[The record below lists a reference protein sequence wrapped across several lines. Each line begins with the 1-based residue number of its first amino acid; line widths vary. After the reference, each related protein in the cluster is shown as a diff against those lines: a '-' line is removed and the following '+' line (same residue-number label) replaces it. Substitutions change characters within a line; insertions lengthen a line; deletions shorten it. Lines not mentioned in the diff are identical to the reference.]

1 VLTALIG
8 LLIGLAVGLTGVG
21 GGTLTVPA
29 LIIAL
34 GMPAAE
40 AVGTALLFVTATKVF
55 ATPVYWFRGQ
65 IDFPVLKR
73 LLLGGLPGVLGGA
86 FFLAKMNTERL
97 TPVILAIVGLTIV
110 SLATVSLVKLFRK
123 PPVGVHRPQWL
134 TWLALPIGVE
144 VGFSSAGAGALG
156 SLLLQSCAKIEPAVI
171 IGTDLLFGLILSAAG
186 GAFHLS
192 TGTYN
197 GPVLAYLAPAGI
209 IGALIGAS
217 LGTKLPARSLR
228 ATLNVT
234 LVIVGGNLCW
244 KGLRL
249 LF

>member
-1 VLTALIG
+1 MVTALIG
-8 LLIGLAVGLTGVG
+8 ILIGLAVGLTGVG

-40 AVGTALLFVTATKVF
+40 AVGTALLFVTATKIF

-65 IDFPVLKR
+65 IDLNVLKR
-73 LLLGGLPGVLGGA
+73 LLLGGLPGVLAGA
-86 FFLAKMNTERL
+86 YLLAKMNTERL
-97 TPVILAIVGLTIV
+97 TPVILAVVGLTIV
-110 SLATVSLVKLFRK
+110 SLASVSLVKLFRT
-123 PPVGVHRPQWL
+123 PPVGVHRPGY
-134 TWLALPIGVE
+134 LAGLAFPIGIE

-156 SLLLQSCAKIEPAVI
+156 SLLLQSCAKVTPAVV

-186 GAFHLS
+186 GLFHLS

-197 GPVLAYLAPAGI
+197 GQVLMLLAPAGVV
-209 IGALIGAS
+209 GALIGAS
-217 LGTKLPARSLR
+217 LGSKLPARPLR

-244 KGLRL
+244 RGVSL

>member
-1 VLTALIG
+1 MITAILG

-40 AVGTALLFVTATKVF
+40 AVGTALLFVTATKIF

-65 IDFPVLKR
+65 INVPVLGR
-73 LLLGGLPGVLGGA
+73 LLLGGLPGVIGGA
-86 FFLAKMNTERL
+86 WLLSGMNTERL
-97 TPVILAIVGLTIV
+97 TPVILAVVGVTIV
-110 SLATVSLVKLFRK
+110 SLAIVSLVKLFRQ
-123 PPVGVHRPQWL
+123 PPLGVHRPRWL
-134 TWLALPIGVE
+134 SWLALPIGIE

-156 SLLLQSCAKIEPAVI
+156 SLLLQSCAEIAPAVV

-186 GAFHLS
+186 GAIHLS
-192 TGTYN
+192 TGNYN
-197 GPVLAYLAPAGI
+197 SAVLAVLAPAGI
-209 IGALIGAS
+209 VGALAGAS
-217 LGTKLPARSLR
+217 LGTRFPARALR

-234 LVIVGGNLCW
+234 LIFVGGNLCW

-249 LF
+249 LL

>member
-97 TPVILAIVGLTIV
+97 TPLILAIVGLTIV

-171 IGTDLLFGLILSAAG
+171 IGTDLLFGLIL
-186 GAFHLS
+186 
-192 TGTYN
+192 
-197 GPVLAYLAPAGI
+197 
-209 IGALIGAS
+209 
-217 LGTKLPARSLR
+217 
-228 ATLNVT
+228 
-234 LVIVGGNLCW
+234 
-244 KGLRL
+244 
-249 LF
+249 

>member
-1 VLTALIG
+1 MITAILG

-40 AVGTALLFVTATKVF
+40 AVGTALLFVTATKIF
-55 ATPVYWFRGQ
+55 ATPIYWFRGQ
-65 IDFPVLKR
+65 VNLPVLGR
-73 LLLGGLPGVLGGA
+73 LLIGGLPGVLGGA
-86 FFLAKMNTERL
+86 YFLAKMNTERL
-97 TPVILAIVGLTIV
+97 TPVILAVVGLTIV
-110 SLATVSLVKLFRK
+110 SLATVSLIKLFRT
-123 PPVGVHRPQWL
+123 PPVGVHRPKWL
-134 TWLALPIGVE
+134 SWLALPIGVE

-192 TGTYN
+192 TGNYH
-197 GPVLAYLAPAGI
+197 GQVLAVLAPAGVV
-209 IGALIGAS
+209 GALAGAT
-217 LGTKLPARSLR
+217 LGSKLPSRPLR
-228 ATLNVT
+228 ATLNIT
-234 LVIVGGNLCW
+234 LVFVGGNLCW

>member
-1 VLTALIG
+1 MITAILG

-40 AVGTALLFVTATKVF
+40 AVGTALLFVTATKIF

-65 IDFPVLKR
+65 INLPVLGR
-73 LLLGGLPGVLGGA
+73 LLMGGLPGVIGGA
-86 FFLAKMNTERL
+86 WLLSGMNTERL
-97 TPVILAIVGLTIV
+97 TPVILAVVGVTIT

-123 PPVGVHRPQWL
+123 PPVGVNRPQWL
-134 TWLALPIGVE
+134 SWLALPIGVE

-156 SLLLQSCAKIEPAVI
+156 SLLLQSCAEITPAVV

-186 GAFHLS
+186 GAIHLS
-192 TGTYN
+192 TGNYN
-197 GPVLAYLAPAGI
+197 SSVLTVLAPAGI
-209 IGALIGAS
+209 VGALAGAS
-217 LGTKLPARSLR
+217 LGTRFPARLLR
-228 ATLNVT
+228 ATLNIT
-234 LVIVGGNLCW
+234 LIFVGGNLCW

-249 LF
+249 LL